1 MRKDEIIDYIQ
12 KTFSEYPDY
21 LRDGVVDEDSITHCY
36 DAVKLFFGKELD

>member
-21 LRDGVVDEDSITHCY
+21 LKNGVVDEDNITYCH
-36 DAVKLFFGKELD
+36 DTITLFFWKELD